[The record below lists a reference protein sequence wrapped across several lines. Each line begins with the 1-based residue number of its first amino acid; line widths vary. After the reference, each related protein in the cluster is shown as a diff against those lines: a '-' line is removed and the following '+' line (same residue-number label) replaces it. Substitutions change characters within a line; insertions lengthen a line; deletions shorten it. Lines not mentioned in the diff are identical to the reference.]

1 MRATAGPRLGWGAQ
15 SRNTGQRLHSVQE
28 PRTPFHQW
36 DAIEV
41 CFGLL
46 IHANYACFFKI
57 KLHCYTQSLEA
68 GD

>member
-41 CFGLL
+41 CFGLF
-46 IHANYACFFKI
+46 IPVCFFKI
-57 KLHCYTQSLEA
+57 KLHFYTQSSEA